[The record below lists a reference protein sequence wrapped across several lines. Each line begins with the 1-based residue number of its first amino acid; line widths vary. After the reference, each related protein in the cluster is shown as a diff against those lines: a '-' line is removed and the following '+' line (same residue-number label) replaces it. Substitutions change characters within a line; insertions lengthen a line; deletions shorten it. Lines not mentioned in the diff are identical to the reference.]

1 MEENQENLSWWVE
14 PIYLAPKRPLPYKG
28 QVFCTLRPISQCS
41 DTILWFGAEGIHPTV
56 KGMLGG
62 AICTKYDGI
71 KELFEPEERPK
82 DENGPKEAL

>member
-1 MEENQENLSWWVE
+1 
-14 PIYLAPKRPLPYKG
+14 
-28 QVFCTLRPISQCS
+28 
-41 DTILWFGAEGIHPTV
+41 
-56 KGMLGG
+56 MLGG